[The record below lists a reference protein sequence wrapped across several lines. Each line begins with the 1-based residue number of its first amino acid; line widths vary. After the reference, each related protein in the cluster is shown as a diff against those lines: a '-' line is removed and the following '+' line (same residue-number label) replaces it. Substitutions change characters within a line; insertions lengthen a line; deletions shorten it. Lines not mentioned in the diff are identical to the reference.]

1 MTVHQAG
8 RLGFVSFLYE
18 NKARIAYSIG
28 LITELPI
35 ALCSSDY
42 TADQSLVIFAA
53 EDSESVPP
61 LAIQTRDLNPFIFS
75 LFVLPAPARSLLCSD
90 LFVPDSGNILPG
102 AVQAL
107 FRPPSIG

>member
-42 TADQSLVIFAA
+42 AADQSLVIFSA

-75 LFVLPAPARSLLCSD
+75 LFVLPIPARNLLYSD
-90 LFVPDSGNILPG
+90 LFVPDSGSILPG